1 MSNKFERLSEMAQD
15 EFGITIK
22 SKSPTG
28 GTFESLYCETKDS
41 DRREKQIE
49 EMTQDIDDACEN
61 KGCNEYRDCGKCH
74 AEWLYELGYR
84 KQSEVANE
92 IFDEIKAIIDS
103 NTYKVHVPNS
113 PFWSTEYK
121 IKKIISE
128 IGELKKK
135 YVEENIK

>member
-1 MSNKFERLSEMAQD
+1 MDRENQINFERNEIADIIASSFDSNGETWDAYDFEWSAHCVQMA
-15 EFGITIK
+15 
-22 SKSPTG
+22 
-28 GTFESLYCETKDS
+28 
-41 DRREKQIE
+41 
-49 EMTQDIDDACEN
+49 
-61 KGCNEYRDCGKCH
+61 
-74 AEWLYELGYR
+74 GYR